1 MTHLSET
8 LTGVSLLDALSKYIS
23 RFVSLSQSQADLCAL
38 WVIHTHAT
46 DAADFT
52 PYLDINSPVLRSGK
66 TKLLEV
72 LRLLVAK
79 PWFTGRVT
87 GAALVRKTE
96 QEHPTLLL
104 DESDTAFNQGDYSE
118 KLRGILNT
126 GFERDGV
133 YSMCVPKGNDWES
146 RDFSTFSPKAI
157 AGIGKLPPTIQDR
170 AIPIRLKR
178 ALRDEQRQ
186 RLRKRKVKREAD
198 QLRQLVTD
206 WAGQNLTSLREAEPQ
221 LPDELNDRQQDVCE
235 PLLAIAQCAGGDWPK
250 RAERALITVCG
261 NSAEQQES
269 SQGVALLAD
278 IRVVLSPSGVDRIST
293 QELLKELLKIET
305 SPWSECDR
313 GKPLSPYGLS
323 RVLLPFGIRP
333 KDLRFG
339 STTRKGYLRADLEES
354 WARYLPVATEKGQQG
369 QQAAVHAPFGEI
381 GKGQQSVSVAD
392 LKSEESSANTRVVAN
407 VALSW
412 DEQGALSTRNR
423 RTKPNGAKHC
433 LIHPANKT
441 RWWLRAGVDPVCDIC
456 HPNPNAT

>member
-1 MTHLSET
+1 MTQVSDT
-8 LTGVSLLDALSKYIS
+8 PTGVSLLDALSKYIS
-23 RFVSLSQSQADLCAL
+23 RFVSLLQSQADLCAL
-38 WVIHTHAT
+38 RVVHTYAI

-87 GAALVRKTE
+87 GAALVRKTQ

-104 DESDTAFNQGDYSE
+104 DESDTSFNQGDYSE

-157 AGIGKLPPTIQDR
+157 AGLGKLPPTIQDR
-170 AIPIRLKR
+170 AISLRLKR

-186 RLRKRKVKREAD
+186 RLRKRKVKPEAD
-198 QLRQLVTD
+198 QLRQLVTN
-206 WAGQNLTSLREAEPQ
+206 WVGQNLTSLREAEPQ

-235 PLLAIAQCAGGDWPK
+235 PLLAIAEIAGGDWPH
-250 RAERALITVCG
+250 RAKRALITLCNVG
-261 NSAEQQES
+261 AQQEG
-269 SQGVALLAD
+269 SQGVLLLED
-278 IRVVLSPSGVDRIST
+278 IRVALSPSGVDRIST
-293 QELLKELLKIET
+293 QELLEELLKIET

-313 GKPLSPYGLS
+313 GKPRSP
-323 RVLLPFGIRP
+323 PFGIRP

-339 STTRKGYLRADLEES
+339 SATRKGYLRADFEES
-354 WARYLPVATEKGQQG
+354 WARYLPLDTEKGQQG
-369 QQAAVHAPFGEI
+369 QQAAVHAPFREI
-381 GKGQQSVSVAD
+381 GKGQQSVFVAD
-392 LKSEESSANTRVVAN
+392 PKNDESSANTRVVAG
-407 VALSW
+407 VAPSG
-412 DEQGALSTRNR
+412 DKIGDRNT

-433 LIHPANKT
+433 LIHPSNKT
-441 RWWLRAGVDPVCDIC
+441 QWWLRGGVDPVCDLC
-456 HPNPNAT
+456 HPNPALPPAVQDRKSV